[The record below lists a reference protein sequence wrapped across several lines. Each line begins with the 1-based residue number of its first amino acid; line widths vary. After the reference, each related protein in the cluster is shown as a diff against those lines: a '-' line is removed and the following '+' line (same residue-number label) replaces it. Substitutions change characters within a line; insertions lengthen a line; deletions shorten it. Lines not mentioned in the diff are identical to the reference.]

1 MRISD
6 WSSDV
11 CSSDLGSALLARV
24 GTRPEEQMRA
34 VKLTRIEQIGA
45 DRCGEQWIVDLQRKI
60 DSARSAARPA
70 RPDLDAGLGVAEID
84 APRRRALGLR
94 YLRARAVDLRI
105 KRKRA
110 DVAGVGLG
118 VPTASSDNHA

>member
-70 RPDLDAGLGVAEID
+70 RPDLDAGLRSEE
-84 APRRRALGLR
+84 RR
-94 YLRARAVDLRI
+94 
-105 KRKRA
+105 
-110 DVAGVGLG
+110 VGKECVSRCKFRG
-118 VPTASSDNHA
+118 WPYHYKTKEHKP